1 MGQADTEMRQ
11 ADTEMRQADTE
22 ACWAVSRPCARL
34 RRAREVFEKMLSRFT
49 VACVQGFQGHF
60 LVFDVSR
67 TFHRFCESNVK
78 RPQRFA
84 HARNAREPL
93 FTGTFR
99 IDCEGESI
107 FLYSSV
113 LLFF

>member
-1 MGQADTEMRQ
+1 MPFLYT
-11 ADTEMRQADTE
+11 
-22 ACWAVSRPCARL
+22 L
-34 RRAREVFEKMLSRFT
+34 VFEHFFHQHFQMASDCFLGQNKYLGHSI
-49 VACVQGFQGHF
+49 QGFQGHS

-93 FTGTFR
+93 FTGTFW

-107 FLYSSV
+107 FLIFV
-113 LLFF
+113 L